1 MMLRDLNGVSGEGAA
16 FEAREFVELGRG
28 ALRAAAYVGDAGA
41 RIEEH
46 ALATA
51 VGGTVG
57 AGAVGLRPFPI
68 RVAGVSGVSHCPF
81 SFFRGAAGCRCN
93 RVCLSGEERD
103 GEGGAKSMAW
113 RGQAALARPT
123 PHKGAG
129 CRAWRTT
136 RGCRFCFGNERAAA
150 LGVPPVLRASG
161 GGPWRMI
168 AWRPRFSA
176 PSGVPRGTPHARIVT
191 RMGRDAGAGAR
202 SAWHPP
208 IEPCP
213 AGSRPLG

>member
-1 MMLRDLNGVSGEGAA
+1 MDLTGRGSA

-28 ALRAAAYVGDAGA
+28 ALRAAACVGDAGA

-46 ALATA
+46 ALALA
-51 VGGTVG
+51 VRGAVG
-57 AGAVGLRPFPI
+57 AGAGGLRALPI
-68 RVAGVSGVSHCPF
+68 GIAGVSGVSHCPF

-113 RGQAALARPT
+113 RGQAALARPA

-129 CRAWRTT
+129 CRARRTT

-150 LGVPPVLRASG
+150 LGVPRASG
-161 GGPWRMI
+161 PPGEGRGALP
-168 AWRPRFSA
+168 ATSA
-176 PSGVPRGTPHARIVT
+176 PLGAAIGVPRGTPYARIVT
-191 RMGRDAGAGAR
+191 RSGPRRRHGGSVGATR
-202 SAWHPP
+202 
-208 IEPCP
+208 
-213 AGSRPLG
+213 R